1 MAWTVGI
8 PSALITL
15 LTGAAAVRRHQRNQV
30 EDDLLTNLPGV
41 LGWSGRVD
49 RSLLQCRKW
58 TGGFRGYPA
67 QIIAAHSATKRV
79 EDVAW
84 QLQLRASLLQ
94 ILPGLK
100 FSLAPHPTHHLRIVI
115 ACTPLEE
122 PGSEKQDES
131 DRQADHVATVMG
143 EIFTSSAEV
152 ELHREGEAVRS
163 ITVKHDRGNDM
174 AMKTRRQRIERIVSA
189 RLTGDWRSSWDL
201 VNNEV
206 SFTKREPLPALVF
219 PPQEQQ
225 AAVITHKDYEQLFIP
240 YGVGENDEVLGWRPK
255 VQPHM
260 LVCGPTNG
268 GKTTIEHQIIE
279 RLAQAGC
286 KLWLCDGK
294 RIEFM
299 GFRGWPNVELIAAK
313 TEHKVRMIQAFFEE
327 MNRRYDL
334 IESGTKRVS
343 DMEPIFMVVDEAA
356 TIVTQAGLWFGQVK
370 PKGARS
376 SKAPVMDWLGDIAR
390 LSRSAKMHI
399 LVGLQRPDV
408 RFLDGEMRDNFACRA
423 SVGKLGADGA
433 QMMWGNPHTGAGPS
447 PVPGRGWTTT
457 QDGRVVEAQF
467 HFAPNPDSSR
477 EEYDTARV
485 AAVKPNKVVHEPHHI
500 EVLDPDE
507 VDLNGDPVLL
517 DFNDYMEARILEG
530 PDPTWGKLYNHDDQ
544 DADAAATSKVQA
556 DVEGSPVEPQLA
568 PAQAVATKAK
578 PRLYLVPTEEEDE
591 ADGEESQDDDD
602 DESVMDPGAGIYDT
616 QVLSLTAPQLQEG
629 YLVLMDEGLELWGVV
644 ETLSAEDTGVVIDYR
659 ILGTGE
665 PECLTLDDSAVL
677 QVRCP
682 LDTDD

>member
-8 PSALITL
+8 PSALIAL
-15 LTGAAAVRRHQRNQV
+15 LMGAAAVRRYLRNQL
-30 EDDLLTNLPGV
+30 EDDLLTNLPEI
-41 LGWSGRVD
+41 LGWSGRAD
-49 RSLLQCRKW
+49 RALLRCRKW
-58 TGGFRGYPA
+58 TGGFRGYPE
-67 QIIAAHSATKRV
+67 QIIAAHSATRRV
-79 EDVAW
+79 EDAAW
-84 QLQLRASLLQ
+84 QLKLKLKLGEF
-94 ILPGLK
+94 LPGMK
-100 FSLAPHPTHHLRIVI
+100 FSITRHPTHHLRIVI
-115 ACTPLEE
+115 TCKPTMASGSKERATSEE
-122 PGSEKQDES
+122 
-131 DRQADHVATVMG
+131 QADHVATVMG

-152 ELHREGEAVRS
+152 DLRREDGEVRS

-206 SFTKREPLPALVF
+206 RFTRREPLPTRVF
-219 PPQEQQ
+219 PPEKQQ

-240 YGVGENDEVLGWRPK
+240 YGVGDNGEVLGWRPK

-260 LVCGPTNG
+260 LVVGPTNG
-268 GKTTIEHQIIE
+268 GKTTVEQQVVE
-279 RLAQAGC
+279 RLTQAGC
-286 KLWLCDGK
+286 KVWLCDGK

-390 LSRSAKMHI
+390 LSRSAKMHM

-408 RFLDGEMRDNFACRA
+408 RFLDGEMRDNFACRV

-433 QMMWGNPHTGAGPS
+433 QMTWGNPHTGAGPS
-447 PVPGRGWTTT
+447 PVQGRGWTTT

-467 HFAPNPDSSR
+467 YFAPNPDVSR
-477 EEYDTARV
+477 EDYDPIRV
-485 AAVKPNKVVHEPHHI
+485 SAVKPNEVVHEPHHI

-517 DFNDYMEARILEG
+517 DFNDYMDARILE
-530 PDPTWGKLYNHDDQ
+530 
-544 DADAAATSKVQA
+544 
-556 DVEGSPVEPQLA
+556 
-568 PAQAVATKAK
+568 
-578 PRLYLVPTEEEDE
+578 
-591 ADGEESQDDDD
+591 
-602 DESVMDPGAGIYDT
+602 
-616 QVLSLTAPQLQEG
+616 LSL
-629 YLVLMDEGLELWGVV
+629 
-644 ETLSAEDTGVVIDYR
+644 IH
-659 ILGTGE
+659 I
-665 PECLTLDDSAVL
+665 
-677 QVRCP
+677 
-682 LDTDD
+682 